1 MIRFIRKYYPSI
13 LIAIL
18 IMWLSLSE
26 SGTIKPIKLMDFP
39 NSDKVAHFSIYL
51 FFTFIMLLNSSY
63 WKISGRIKYFIII
76 IPTLLGLLL
85 EIFQR
90 LLTKT
95 RQADFY
101 DFLANFSGI
110 ALAAIFVFILSR
122 LFKPKQAL
130 DN

>member
-1 MIRFIRKYYPSI
+1 MISFIKKYYPSI
-13 LIAIL
+13 LIAVL

-26 SGTIKPIKLMDFP
+26 SDTMKPMKLLDFP
-39 NSDKVAHFSIYL
+39 NSDKAAHFSIYL

-63 WKISGRIKYFIII
+63 WKISGRIKYIIII
-76 IPTLLGLLL
+76 IPIILGLLL

-90 LLTKT
+90 LITTT

-110 ALAAIFVFILSR
+110 AIATIFVFFLSR
-122 LFKPKQAL
+122 LFRTKQV
-130 DN
+130 